1 NKSKY
6 LSHCCVLSE
15 LRIFSDVPSGHVD
28 TYVIA
33 CQTGDT
39 DPEDDKEFDGD
50 EIVYVDLKKKEWV
63 GTMPDFLQQ
72 LDGQNLVQQALVE
85 QRICKSNLDV
95 AVKAEKNPPEKID
108 RPQVTVYP
116 RDEVSLGGRNKLI
129 CFVNNFFP
137 PPVKVKWTKNDV
149 EVTEGVTL
157 SRYYPNKDFT
167 FRQYS
172 TVPIIPQEGDVY
184 SCTVE
189 HKGFPEPE
197 TRFWDVEIQDTSD
210 IGKTVFCGVGLTLGF
225 LGVGVGTF
233 FLIKGNNCN

>member
-1 NKSKY
+1 MSFSVFVA
-6 LSHCCVLSE
+6 LLFGALCVCS
-15 LRIFSDVPSGHVD
+15 RVQAHDHVD
-28 TYVIA
+28 ISMTT
-33 CQTGDT
+33 CQTGDI
-39 DPEDDKEFDGD
+39 DPEDEKELDGD
-50 EIVYVDLKKKEWV
+50 ELFYVDFAKQEIV
-63 GTMPDFLQQ
+63 SETPDFI
-72 LDGQNLVQQALVE
+72 GQMDAPGWVQQALGN
-85 QRICKSNLDV
+85 QQICKNNLNV
-95 AVKAEKNPPEKID
+95 SVKAEQNPPEEID
-108 RPQVTVYP
+108 PPQVTVYP
-116 RDEVSLGGRNKLI
+116 EDQVSLGGSNTLI

-172 TVPIIPQEGDVY
+172 TVPIIPQEGDIY

-189 HKGFPEPE
+189 HKGLPEPE
-197 TRFWDVEIQDTSD
+197 TRLWEPEIQEASD
-210 IGKTVFCGVGLTLGF
+210 IGKTVYCGVGLTLGL

>member
-1 NKSKY
+1 FAMSFFVFVA
-6 LSHCCVLSE
+6 LLFGALCVCS
-15 LRIFSDVPSGHVD
+15 RVQGHVD

-72 LDGQNLVQQALVE
+72 LDGQNLVQQGCRSTSKWRA
-85 QRICKSNLDV
+85 SSY
-95 AVKAEKNPPEKID
+95 
-108 RPQVTVYP
+108 VTVYP

>member
-1 NKSKY
+1 
-6 LSHCCVLSE
+6 
-15 LRIFSDVPSGHVD
+15 
-28 TYVIA
+28 
-33 CQTGDT
+33 
-39 DPEDDKEFDGD
+39 
-50 EIVYVDLKKKEWV
+50 
-63 GTMPDFLQQ
+63 
-72 LDGQNLVQQALVE
+72 
-85 QRICKSNLDV
+85 
-95 AVKAEKNPPEKID
+95 

-137 PPVKVKWTKNDV
+137 PPVK
-149 EVTEGVTL
+149 
-157 SRYYPNKDFT
+157 
-167 FRQYS
+167 
-172 TVPIIPQEGDVY
+172 EGDVY